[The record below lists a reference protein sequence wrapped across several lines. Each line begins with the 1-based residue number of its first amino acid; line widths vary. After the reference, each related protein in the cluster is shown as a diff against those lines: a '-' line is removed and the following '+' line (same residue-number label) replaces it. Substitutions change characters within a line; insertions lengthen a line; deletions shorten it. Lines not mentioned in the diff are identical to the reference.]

1 MSEVFASD
9 LCALISLSNFFAIP
23 RPFHPPRKNLASA
36 PARAPAYQKIACI
49 LVQQF
54 WQSPSPS
61 THPVKIWQAL
71 PRWHFWFPGLCIHP
85 VFLKFGE
92 RYREGTCVSEN
103 CDHFFYNFCNPSASS
118 ERYRGGTCVSEN
130 CIHLVSKI
138 LAVPQPFVSKNCMHF
153 ISNLFAI
160 PKPLHPPR
168 KNLASATAGA
178 PACQKI
184 ACILFPKFY

>member
-36 PARAPAYQKIACI
+36 PGRAPAFQKIACI

-71 PRWHFWFPGLCIHP
+71 PRWHFWSPGLCIHL
-85 VFLKFGE
+85 VFSKFGE

-118 ERYRGGTCVSEN
+118 ERYCGGTCVSEN

-138 LAVPQPFVSKNCMHF
+138 LAVPQPF
-153 ISNLFAI
+153 
-160 PKPLHPPR
+160 HPPR

-184 ACILFPKFY
+184 ATSCFQNFGSPPALPPTQ